1 MKFLEQFEARFFFS
15 KNGKQKRSGH
25 SILMMMSD
33 ETNGSLMSFKFVLNV
48 CNNSSVNGGIITKD
62 ATVYL
67 NQQQLKPLTN
77 VKTLALLFEVSAVL
91 RSIYVSQIKI

>member
-1 MKFLEQFEARFFFS
+1 M
-15 KNGKQKRSGH
+15 
-25 SILMMMSD
+25 MMMSD

-48 CNNSSVNGGIITKD
+48 CNNSSVNGEIITKD